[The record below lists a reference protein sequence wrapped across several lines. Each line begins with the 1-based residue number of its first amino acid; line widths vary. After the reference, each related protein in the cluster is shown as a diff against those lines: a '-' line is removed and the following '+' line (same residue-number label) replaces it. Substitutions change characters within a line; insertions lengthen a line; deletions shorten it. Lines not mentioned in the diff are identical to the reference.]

1 MFNNENIQALIE
13 ELKAHKERFNMIRF
27 VQYGQPRN
35 GVNWTDMPHIDV
47 NIHDCN
53 TVCCIGGWIQILIK
67 KQHNAKH
74 GLTGVFLSKYRF
86 SSELYSH
93 QFLIDDT
100 LTLSAHEI
108 HIRRFF
114 INHLFIPRASNRI
127 ALYGFQQNCPWC
139 QAYKLGLLKTL
150 KMEANDNLQEIPD
163 FYSATADHA
172 IVVLEGIVDGKLRP
186 TTIAEG
192 L

>member
-13 ELKAHKERFNMIRF
+13 ELKAHKERFNMVRF
-27 VQYGQPRN
+27 VQYGQPKN
-35 GVNWTDMPHIDV
+35 GDNWTDMPHIDV

-53 TVCCIGGWIQILIK
+53 TVCCIGGWIQILTK

-74 GLTGVFLSKYRF
+74 GLTGAFLSKYKF
-86 SSELYSH
+86 SSELSSH

-100 LTLSAHEI
+100 LTLSAREI
-108 HIRRFF
+108 HIRRDF
-114 INHLFIPRASNRI
+114 INHLFIPRESNRI
-127 ALYGFQQNCPWC
+127 VLYGFDQNCPWC

-150 KMEANDNLQEIPD
+150 KMKANYNLEEIPD

-172 IVVLEGIVDGKLRP
+172 IVVLEGIVAGKLRP
-186 TTIAEG
+186 ITI
-192 L
+192 